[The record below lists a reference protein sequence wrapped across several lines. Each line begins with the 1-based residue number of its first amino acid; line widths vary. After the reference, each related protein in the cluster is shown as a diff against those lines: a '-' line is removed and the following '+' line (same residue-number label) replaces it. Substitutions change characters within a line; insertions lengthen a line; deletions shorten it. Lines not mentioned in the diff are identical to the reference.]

1 MNNTQQY
8 YYNLHCILDAV
19 LLLDRPSVT
28 IEPLPPTTPV
38 EGITFTLL
46 CRVTSAKPAEIT
58 KYVWKKNSKK
68 LTADSDK
75 LVLTLLNASQ
85 HDGNY
90 TCRAK
95 NEAGISPPMTSAY
108 TLNVHCE

>member
-1 MNNTQQY
+1 M
-8 YYNLHCILDAV
+8 LHCRPDAV

-28 IEPLPPTTPV
+28 IEPLPPTTTPV
-38 EGITFTLL
+38 EGITFTLH
-46 CRVTSAKPAEIT
+46 CRVTSAKPTEIT
-58 KYVWKKNSKK
+58 KYVWKKNLKK
-68 LTADSDK
+68 LTADGDSDK
-75 LVLTLLNASQ
+75 LVLTWLNASR

-108 TLNVHCE
+108 TLKVHCE